1 MFLYIFTLSVCA
13 HIFSSKLKESF
24 DLDPCQTESKTI
36 LNHETEITTNNYSYT
51 SYKITDNNISVISGS
66 HQGDSGK
73 LVELAEL
80 RFQQVTPMLHA
91 TKIKYKKFPPKKKK
105 RKKWIQNRIQLRR
118 SVKKL
123 KPLQYRN
130 TDHDFG

>member
-1 MFLYIFTLSVCA
+1 M
-13 HIFSSKLKESF
+13 
-24 DLDPCQTESKTI
+24 
-36 LNHETEITTNNYSYT
+36 LNHETEITTNSYSYT
-51 SYKITDNNISVISGS
+51 SYKITDNNTSVISGS

-73 LVELAEL
+73 LLELADL

-105 RKKWIQNRIQLRR
+105 RKKWIQNRMQLRR

-123 KPLQYRN
+123 KAPQYRN
-130 TDHDFG
+130 IDDDL